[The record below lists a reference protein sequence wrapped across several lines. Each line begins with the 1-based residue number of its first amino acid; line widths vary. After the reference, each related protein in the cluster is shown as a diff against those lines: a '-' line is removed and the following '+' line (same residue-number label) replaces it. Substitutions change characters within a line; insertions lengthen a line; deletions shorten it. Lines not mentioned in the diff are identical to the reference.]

1 MASLA
6 LPGPFP
12 FAAQILKG
20 STPKIPQH
28 LSTPHLRKRNSHNRR
43 CKAFWRGSEI
53 RNPKVQQGQM
63 AVYINLKHG
72 VCKISFF
79 CWTWQLNMG
88 SILNL
93 GSESRFLSSG
103 HGKCHASALTPVENV
118 SEQFQLLALSDL
130 NHWLHDLDITWTPQ
144 GGLEFGIGSRVHQ
157 EKEWGTSV
165 TKGVNQAKWGIRT
178 KYDKMLKT

>member
-103 HGKCHASALTPVENV
+103 HGKCHASALTPNNYLPWVISTIDYMTWILLGHPKGV
-118 SEQFQLLALSDL
+118 WSSELDLEYIKRRNEAQALL
-130 NHWLHDLDITWTPQ
+130 
-144 GGLEFGIGSRVHQ
+144 
-157 EKEWGTSV
+157 KEWIRQNEESGQNM
-165 TKGVNQAKWGIRT
+165 TKC
-178 KYDKMLKT
+178 